1 MGRLSRGAEAP
12 PPLLSAL
19 LARPH
24 HPPWASPP
32 RSVMVSPNPWS
43 QIRPFSLANRL
54 RTFAQWCG
62 GRQGGQG
69 FEKLRNPED
78 SEGRPRGCGRV
89 ASEAE

>member
-32 RSVMVSPNPWS
+32 AVSWFPPTPGPRSGPSASP
-43 QIRPFSLANRL
+43 
-54 RTFAQWCG
+54 T
-62 GRQGGQG
+62 
-69 FEKLRNPED
+69 
-78 SEGRPRGCGRV
+78 
-89 ASEAE
+89 ASELSHNGAVVGKGVRALKS